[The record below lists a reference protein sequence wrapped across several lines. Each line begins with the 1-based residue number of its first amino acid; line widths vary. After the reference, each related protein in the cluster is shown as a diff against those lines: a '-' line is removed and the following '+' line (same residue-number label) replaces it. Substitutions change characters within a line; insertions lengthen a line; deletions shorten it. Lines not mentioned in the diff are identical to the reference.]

1 MNTAFSQN
9 YILAKARAVW
19 GKSLT
24 AQNYNDLMSF
34 HSVPEAA
41 DYLRSKTYYA
51 PIFEGFTSGM
61 IHRGQLEGLLHKDLF
76 DKYMKFCNFGKAIGN
91 NFYEFYILKNDISQL
106 LQIMTYMNSGTME
119 SYIYS
124 LPVFY
129 EEYSKL
135 DLYKLSTVRMPEQL
149 ISSLDSTPYEK
160 TVKKIFSRKYAY
172 NFIIPA
178 EIEFNNFLSE
188 ELVKILK
195 LKKNEAQDNE
205 IVKLFTL
212 ESDMRF
218 LNGVYRLITFPDV
231 PREFILKLTAAE
243 NSLLSRQTRVALSSA
258 QTTEEFIKI
267 LSGTKYKKICD
278 YAQTA
283 DFDDA
288 VKRFEYETFAK
299 QIRFSTDPNVVMYTF
314 LYLTSNEINNIIHII
329 ECIRYSLPSDTV
341 RPMLNGIN

>member
-19 GKSLT
+19 GGSLT
-24 AQNYNDLMSF
+24 KQNYSDLMSF

-51 PIFEGFTSGM
+51 PIFEEFTSGM
-61 IHRGQLEGLLHKDLF
+61 IHRGQLESLLHKNLF

-91 NFYEFYILKNDISQL
+91 NFYEFYIIKNDILQL
-106 LQIMTYMNSGTME
+106 LRIMTYINSGTME
-119 SYIYS
+119 SYIYT

-129 EEYSKL
+129 EEHSKL
-135 DLYKLSTVRMPEQL
+135 DLYKLSTVRTPEQL
-149 ISSLDSTPYEK
+149 ISALDSTPYEK

-195 LKKNEAQDNE
+195 LKKSEICNNE

-212 ESDMRF
+212 ESDMKF
-218 LNGVYRLITFPDV
+218 LNGVYRLIAFPDV
-231 PREFILKLTAAE
+231 PREFILQMTASKYSQL
-243 NSLLSRQTRVALSSA
+243 NRQTKISLASA
-258 QTTEEFIKI
+258 QNTDEFIKI
-267 LSGTKYKKICD
+267 LSGTKYRKICD
-278 YAQTA
+278 YASEA

-288 VKRFEYETFAK
+288 INRYEYEIFAK

-314 LYLTSNEINNIIHII
+314 LYLTANEINNIIHII
-329 ECIRYSLPSDTV
+329 ECIRYSLPADTV